1 MAITE
6 NIETQDPIIL
16 VDGSS
21 YLYRAYHALP
31 PLLTSKNKPTG
42 AIKGVIS
49 MIRKILIDHPDSPVA
64 VIFDA
69 KGKTFRHE
77 MYKEYKANRPS
88 MPTDLAEQI
97 EPIHR
102 IIELMG
108 IKLITISGVE
118 AEDVIG
124 TLADQ
129 ARQKQIDTVISTGD
143 KDMTQ
148 LVCKNV
154 KVVNTMTGELLD
166 SKGVEKKFG
175 VPPELITDYLA
186 LIGDTSDNVPG
197 VDKVGPKTAV
207 KWLNEYKNID
217 GIVDN
222 SENITGKVGENLRL
236 GLEQLSLSK
245 ELVTIKKDVDL
256 DVTIEGLK
264 VRPAD
269 QSGLNAI
276 YKELEFRSWLNNKED
291 QPKIEEERINSNYEL
306 VLNEKDLDKWIKK
319 VTKAKTV
326 AVDTETSGLNYMDA
340 KLVGVSLS
348 TKPGEAAYIPF
359 GHAKEEGIK
368 QLSEKTVVEK
378 LKPFLEDKKKKIIG
392 QNLKFDRNILAQHG
406 IKLGPI
412 KNDTMLMSYI
422 LDASATR
429 HNLDALAKL
438 YLNYKTTTFEEV
450 AGKGVKQITFDQV
463 PLKLAGNYASED
475 ADITLRLFE
484 KLNPLLN
491 KKTSLKKLAEDIE
504 IPLIEVLSDMEQ
516 AGTLVNSKVLQA
528 QSKDLGKRLI
538 KLEEKAYEIAGEEFN
553 LSSTKQLREI
563 FFVKLEYPI
572 IKKTPGGQPSTD
584 ENVLQQLADDYELP
598 KVLLEHRTLSKLKST
613 YTDKLPL
620 QISENSGRVH
630 TSFHQAITATG
641 RLSSSD
647 PNLQNIP
654 IRTEDGRRIR
664 QAFEAAKSNELIS
677 ADYSQI
683 ELRIM
688 AHLSEDKGLLKAFN
702 NNEDIHSLT
711 ASEVFSVDQNA
722 VTPDLRRNAKAINF
736 GLIYGISAFGL
747 GKQLGINRNLAAEY
761 MAMYF
766 TKYPGV
772 KDYMES
778 TKQSARDLGY
788 IETLFGRRLYLR
800 DINAGNGIRR
810 QAAERAAIN
819 APVQGT
825 AADIMKIAM
834 INMHQEL
841 KKAKLNAKMTLQ
853 VHDELIIES
862 PPSETKEV
870 VNLLKKSMSEATKLK
885 VPLEVDVGIGN
896 NWDQAH

>member
-1 MAITE
+1 MAETE
-6 NIETQDPIIL
+6 NLDSKDPIIL

-31 PLLTSKNKPTG
+31 PLLTSDNKPTG

-49 MIRKILIDHPDSPVA
+49 MIQRILIDHPDSPVA

-77 MYKEYKANRPS
+77 MYKEYKANRPP

-118 AEDVIG
+118 ADDVIG

-222 SENITGKVGENLRL
+222 SENIPGKVGENLRL
-236 GLEQLSLSK
+236 GLDQLSLSK

-264 VRPAD
+264 VRPTD
-269 QSGLNAI
+269 QTGLNAI
-276 YKELEFRSWLNNKED
+276 YKELEFRSWLNDKED

-319 VTKAKTV
+319 VNKAETV
-326 AVDTETSGLNYMDA
+326 AVDTETTGLNYMDA
-340 KLVGVSLS
+340 KLVGISLS
-348 TKPGEAAYIPF
+348 TEPGEAAYIPF
-359 GHAKEEGIK
+359 GHIKEEGIK
-368 QLSEKTVVEK
+368 QLSEKTVLEK

-392 QNLKFDRNILAQHG
+392 QNLKFDRNVLAQHG
-406 IKLGPI
+406 VKLGPI

-429 HNLDALAKL
+429 HNLDALAKF

-463 PLKLAGNYASED
+463 PLNLAGNYASED
-475 ADITLRLFE
+475 ADITLRLYE

-491 KKTSLKKLAEDIE
+491 KQTSLKKLAEDIE

-516 AGTLVNSKVLQA
+516 AGTLVNSKVLEA

-538 KLEEKAYEIAGEEFN
+538 KLEKEAYEIAGEEFN
-553 LSSTKQLREI
+553 LGSTKQLREI
-563 FFVKLEYPI
+563 FFAKLEYPI

-584 ENVLQQLADDYELP
+584 ENVLQQLAEDYDLP

-620 QISENSGRVH
+620 QISENSSRVH
-630 TSFHQAITATG
+630 TSFHQAITTTG

-664 QAFEAAKSNELIS
+664 QAFEASKSNELIS

-722 VTPDLRRNAKAINF
+722 VTSDMRRNAKAINF

-834 INMHQEL
+834 INMHQGL
-841 KKAKLNAKMTLQ
+841 KKAKLEAKMTLQ

-862 PPSETKEV
+862 PTDETKEV
-870 VNLLKKSMSEATKLK
+870 VDLLK
-885 VPLEVDVGIGN
+885 
-896 NWDQAH
+896 

>member
-1 MAITE
+1 MAVTE

-118 AEDVIG
+118 ADDVIG

-264 VRPAD
+264 VRPTD

-276 YKELEFRSWLNNKED
+276 YEELEFRSWLNNKED

-630 TSFHQAITATG
+630 TSFHQAITTTG

-711 ASEVFSVDQNA
+711 ASEVFSVDQSA

-778 TKQSARDLGY
+778 TKQTARDLGY

-841 KKAKLNAKMTLQ
+841 KKAKLEAKMTLQ

-862 PPSETKEV
+862 PTDETKEV
-870 VNLLKKSMSEATKLK
+870 VDLLKKSMSKAATLK

>member
-1 MAITE
+1 MAVTE
-6 NIETQDPIIL
+6 NTETQDPIIL

-49 MIRKILIDHPDSPVA
+49 MIQKILIDHPSSPVA

-77 MYKEYKANRPS
+77 MYKEYKANRPA

-118 AEDVIG
+118 ADDVIG

-175 VPPELITDYLA
+175 VPPELIIDYLA

-207 KWLNEYKNID
+207 KWLKEYKNID

-222 SENITGKVGENLRL
+222 SENIPGKVGENLRL

-264 VRPAD
+264 VRPTD

-276 YKELEFRSWLNNKED
+276 YEELEFRSWLKNKED

-319 VTKAKTV
+319 VNKAKTV
-326 AVDTETSGLNYMDA
+326 AVDTETTGLNYMDA

-359 GHAKEEGIK
+359 GHAKEEDIK
-368 QLSEKTVVEK
+368 QLSEKTVLEK

-392 QNLKFDRNILAQHG
+392 QNLKFDRNILTQHG

-412 KNDTMLMSYI
+412 KHDTMLMSYI

-450 AGKGVKQITFDQV
+450 AGKGVKQIAFDQV

-475 ADITLRLFE
+475 ADITLRLYE

-516 AGTLVNSKVLQA
+516 AGTLVNSEVLQA

-538 KLEEKAYEIAGEEFN
+538 KLEKEAYEIAGEEFN
-553 LSSTKQLREI
+553 LGSTKQLREI

-630 TSFHQAITATG
+630 TSFHQAITTTG

-664 QAFEAAKSNELIS
+664 QAFEAAKNNELIS

-810 QAAERAAIN
+810 QSAERAAIN

-841 KKAKLNAKMTLQ
+841 KKAKLDAKMTLQ

-862 PPSETKEV
+862 PPDETKEV
-870 VNLLKKSMSEATKLK
+870 INLLKKSMSEATKLK

>member
-1 MAITE
+1 MAVTE

-49 MIRKILIDHPDSPVA
+49 MIQKILIDHPNSPVA

-77 MYKEYKANRPS
+77 MYKEYKANRPA

-118 AEDVIG
+118 ADDVIG

-175 VPPELITDYLA
+175 VPPELIIDYLA

-207 KWLNEYKNID
+207 KWLNEYKDID

-222 SENITGKVGENLRL
+222 SENIPGKVGENLRL

-264 VRPAD
+264 VRPTD

-276 YKELEFRSWLNNKED
+276 YEELEFRSWLKNKED

-319 VTKAKTV
+319 VNKAKTV
-326 AVDTETSGLNYMDA
+326 AVDTETTGLNYMDA

-359 GHAKEEGIK
+359 GHAKEEDIK
-368 QLSEKTVVEK
+368 QLSEKTVLEK

-406 IKLGPI
+406 IKLGSI
-412 KNDTMLMSYI
+412 KHDTMLMSYI

-475 ADITLRLFE
+475 ADITLRLYE

-538 KLEEKAYEIAGEEFN
+538 KLEKEAYEIAGEEFN
-553 LSSTKQLREI
+553 LGSTKQLREI

-630 TSFHQAITATG
+630 TSFHQAITTTG

-664 QAFEAAKSNELIS
+664 QAFEAAKNNELIS

-841 KKAKLNAKMTLQ
+841 KKAKLEAKMTLQ

-862 PPSETKEV
+862 PADETKEV
-870 VNLLKKSMSEATKLK
+870 VDLLKKSMSEAATLK